1 MGETESEGGQVLLQD
16 VNYEGET
23 CNRFRQVENGYFKVQ
38 FSQVWE
44 FYFHLIETPKPF
56 KGP

>member
-1 MGETESEGGQVLLQD
+1 MLLQD